1 MAYDPTLLTSVVLYV
16 TLLDSLSVPLL
27 SSSSF
32 FKFDL
37 VSISFLLPDSKS
49 GSFKATLR
57 VQKPGF
63 GGEGS
68 GFLSLPKYIIRIYIW
83 NLYARGCT
91 LSIPEDASCR
101 KKNWG
106 VGRGREEEVRQ
117 TGRAFRHH
125 QVRLF
130 KSCRG
135 N

>member
-32 FKFDL
+32 FKSDL

-117 TGRAFRHH
+117 TGRAFSHH